1 MPCGYTICN
10 VCNDKIVNHASS
22 DKFKCFLCF
31 IEHSMPTKGFIINE
45 IISKLIK
52 KEPKIISLRNIKSYH
67 RIEMF
72 YKECDIKIFLS
83 CHDQY
88 DIPRA
93 LPSGKT
99 ICKDCVTVIKKY
111 ASIKNKKFSEEY
123 CIPSFIKNELVFS
136 LINIEPTE
144 VIRNKECE
152 NLKQNLKNIELLINS
167 LRFNSENYELIIK
180 EYCLM
185 LRESIQLSKEENVLL
200 DDVSIGSIEL
210 EGTDKINN
218 FTDLLFNKIDS
229 YEIESI
235 KIYLKKEKF
244 HNYIN
249 TILKESNTFLF
260 EKQAYLQNF
269 QVSQSEIENSNELC
283 EKLKLKLE
291 EDLKI
296 VNIEIFNNNLIKH
309 NSNKNYIYYEPTKYV
324 S

>member
-1 MPCGYTICN
+1 M
-10 VCNDKIVNHASS
+10 
-22 DKFKCFLCF
+22 
-31 IEHSMPTKGFIINE
+31 
-45 IISKLIK
+45 
-52 KEPKIISLRNIKSYH
+52 
-67 RIEMF
+67 
-72 YKECDIKIFLS
+72 
-83 CHDQY
+83 
-88 DIPRA
+88 
-93 LPSGKT
+93 
-99 ICKDCVTVIKKY
+99 
-111 ASIKNKKFSEEY
+111 
-123 CIPSFIKNELVFS
+123 
-136 LINIEPTE
+136 INIEPTE
-144 VIRNKECE
+144 LIRNKECE

-167 LRFNSENYELIIK
+167 LTFNSENYELIIK

-185 LRESIQLSKEENVLL
+185 LRESIQLTKEENVLL

-235 KIYLKKEKF
+235 QIYLKKEKF

-249 TILKESNTFLF
+249 TIIKESNTFLF

-296 VNIEIFNNNLIKH
+296 VNIEIFNNNLIKY

>member
-1 MPCGYTICN
+1 
-10 VCNDKIVNHASS
+10 
-22 DKFKCFLCF
+22 
-31 IEHSMPTKGFIINE
+31 
-45 IISKLIK
+45 
-52 KEPKIISLRNIKSYH
+52 
-67 RIEMF
+67 MF

-200 DDVSIGSIEL
+200 DDVSIEL
-210 EGTDKINN
+210 EGIDK
-218 FTDLLFNKIDS
+218 
-229 YEIESI
+229 
-235 KIYLKKEKF
+235 
-244 HNYIN
+244 
-249 TILKESNTFLF
+249 
-260 EKQAYLQNF
+260 
-269 QVSQSEIENSNELC
+269 
-283 EKLKLKLE
+283 
-291 EDLKI
+291 
-296 VNIEIFNNNLIKH
+296 
-309 NSNKNYIYYEPTKYV
+309 
-324 S
+324 